1 MGTASVATEE
11 SKPLRSRYQLQSV
24 IQSTLLDGCTLTK
37 PRTVQA
43 VVLAAGLFL
52 VVDELRDRAQQSP
65 GGILGSMHFCTTA
78 MALIEHLHFLER
90 SLIGQAHRQIGVTVG
105 LWSSAGLNI
114 STGLSIVLC
123 MSLLFAVTFCVM
135 KMKKVA

>member
-65 GGILGSMHFCTTA
+65 GGILGSMHFCTSA
-78 MALIEHLHFLER
+78 MASETASPKAGRAAVSATSEIAKVLLSMVFLPEYADYLDFVPLR
-90 SLIGQAHRQIGVTVG
+90 RCA
-105 LWSSAGLNI
+105 
-114 STGLSIVLC
+114 
-123 MSLLFAVTFCVM
+123 
-135 KMKKVA
+135 